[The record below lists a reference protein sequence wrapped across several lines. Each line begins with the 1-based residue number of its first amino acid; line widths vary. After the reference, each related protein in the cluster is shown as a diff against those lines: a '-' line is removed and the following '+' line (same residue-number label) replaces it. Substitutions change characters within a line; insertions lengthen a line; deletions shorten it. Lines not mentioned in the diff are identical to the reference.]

1 MTTAIERN
9 AGLEEFNR
17 NQVFFTYKT
26 SYSGFT
32 DLLWQFMAVYK
43 LGNYLGYS
51 YFHNPFQ
58 SHRSSM
64 PPKKSLLL
72 KPSGLIGRIEK
83 AFYKRFG
90 FWDRHNNDIFTFLGL
105 NYYLSCRSVKIP
117 KGRINHIRITL
128 DKKLIEKGIN
138 TLDLLVDFIR
148 NEVNG
153 HLKSH
158 EAVLI
163 TFNFE
168 HQRTFIGIINKAIRD
183 FPSDLNFREAYFQR
197 HKKRPPNLFCDD
209 KKRLLIHIRQGD
221 TATIKTPWNTYF
233 SVWDQHKN
241 PFQEFD
247 QVAGLSDDRTLLVED
262 FYNFYH
268 RTFNQ
273 RVEQD
278 FTTAVFSDGFEL
290 AFLKILKRP
299 ELFKFSKSQV
309 ESLKISSKVY
319 ETNAFKCFAEC
330 LDIRLNVGEKPE
342 NLQALIHALLYSD
355 IIVTGTQN
363 KMIPKFQSLYFN
375 EAEMPVLILLFKKR
389 KPSLKSLGFSDQ
401 NTRIIC
407 VDADNFNPD
416 EVLEKINSIQ
426 KLTVS
431 G

>member
-1 MTTAIERN
+1 MERN
-9 AGLEEFNR
+9 SKSEVSNR
-17 NQVFFTYKT
+17 NQVFFTYKV

-32 DLLWQFMAVYK
+32 DLLWQFQAVYK

-51 YFHNPFQ
+51 YFHNSLQ
-58 SHRSSM
+58 SNRSSM
-64 PPKKSLLL
+64 APKKSLLL
-72 KPSGLIGRIEK
+72 KPSGLMDRIQI

-90 FWDRHNNDIFTFLGL
+90 FWDRHNHDIFTFLGL
-105 NYYLSCRSVKIP
+105 NDYLSCRSVKMP

-128 DKKLIEKGIN
+128 DEKLIAKGIN
-138 TLDLLVDFIR
+138 TLNLLVDFIR

-153 HLKSH
+153 QLKSH
-158 EAVLI
+158 DAVLI

-168 HQRTFIGIINKAIRD
+168 HHRTFIGIINTAIKG
-183 FPSDLNFREAYFQR
+183 FPPDLNFREAFFQR
-197 HKKRPPNLFCDD
+197 HKKGPTNLFCDD

-241 PFQEFD
+241 PFLEFD
-247 QVAGLSDDRTLLVED
+247 KIAGVADDRTFFVDD

-278 FTTAVFSDGFEL
+278 FSTAVFSDGFEL
-290 AFLKILKRP
+290 AFLKIFKRH
-299 ELFKFSKSQV
+299 ELFKFSKSQS

-319 ETNAFKCFAEC
+319 ETNAFNCFAESQ
-330 LDIRLNVGEKPE
+330 DIRLVIGETPE
-342 NLQALIHALLYSD
+342 NLQALIHALLHAD

-363 KMIPKFQSLYFN
+363 KMIPKFLSLYFN
-375 EAEMPVLILLFKKR
+375 ETEMPVLILLFKKR
-389 KPSLKSLGFSDQ
+389 KPSLKSFGFSDQ
-401 NTRIIC
+401 NSRIIY
-407 VDADNFNPD
+407 VDAHNYNPE